1 LRGNLTIVS
10 SKEPRELKMK
20 RAQLAIGAGVVI
32 VLSVATKYL
41 SHQPYWIDYSKQIRH
56 FLVGELGY
64 ANLFIL
70 FYAATGIFVWYLAS
84 QQTTKQNLKTLND
97 QRAAHRDIHF
107 KALIESSS
115 DAIVLIDAK
124 RKILYQ
130 SHSGEV
136 ICGYTL
142 AELQAL
148 DFLQL
153 IHPEER
159 EEEKELFQ
167 KVVASSGVH
176 LQRTHRFK
184 TKNGNYVWLEG
195 AFTNRLMDKNV
206 NAIVHNYHDVTER
219 VEAQQRVIIANRM
232 YQVISKINQVM
243 VHATDEVTL
252 FTEACKIAVDLGKI
266 KMAWVGLID
275 DTQRKVIP
283 VVHVGEEKG
292 YLSKMKSI
300 ELDNDL
306 SKKGP
311 TGKALST
318 GVFAFCQDIEND
330 TSMQPWLD
338 GAVDCGFRSTIAI
351 PIKKFGKVIGAFNLY
366 SAMPQLFDA
375 NDFANLHET
384 TEDISFVL
392 ENFEKERMRK
402 IGEEQLIAE
411 KTFSDSIVVSLPG
424 LFYLFNREGRFI
436 RWNKNLEHVTGYSSE
451 EIRHMQPEQFFIPAE
466 AELVLDKIDD
476 VFTLGHAEIVLSL
489 QTKSKEEH
497 TYQFKGQKVNI
508 NNTDYLIGTGIDI
521 SARVQ
526 AEKELSLQ
534 HEEVKKLSLVAS
546 KTDDLVVI
554 TDAAE
559 NIEWVNDSFTR
570 LTGFSLSEVLG
581 KKPSDFLQGPETD
594 KQSLE
599 RMRKEIDDGRP
610 VVEEVLNYSK
620 DGKKYWLRVS
630 INPVFNEHGKV
641 AKFIAVET
649 NITKQKEFEMH
660 ITSLARDLAELIEN
674 ANAIIFGIDREGY
687 INEWNKLSVETTGYT
702 KEQVLGKKL
711 SEFIISPEREA
722 ELNLIIESALA
733 GSIINQQE
741 FEIID
746 RASERHNLLL
756 SATPRRN
763 ASDEIVG
770 VIAVAQNITEL
781 TEYRHL
787 LEEKVKERTKELNFS
802 LEKEKELG
810 GLKIRFASMVSHE
823 FRTPLST
830 ILIAIGYIR
839 RYKSRMTPESIDL
852 KIETVE
858 HQVNIM
864 VNLME
869 DVLTMG
875 KVDSEKIRIRKSTIN
890 LSAFFGSIKEQVQN
904 SYKNTHSIECTMSFE
919 HKEIESDEDLL
930 RNIMVN
936 LLGNA
941 IKFSPEKRTI
951 FLKATELHNH
961 LMVEVRDEGRGI
973 PEADSERIF
982 LPFDRGSLVNSIPGT
997 GLGLAIVKR
1006 AVDLFGG
1013 EIKIKSEFGEGTTF
1027 TVTIPLA

>member
-1 LRGNLTIVS
+1 
-10 SKEPRELKMK
+10 MK
-20 RAQLAIGAGVVI
+20 IKQLAVGAGVLLILV
-32 VLSVATKYL
+32 SVTKYL
-41 SHQPYWIDYSKQIRH
+41 SHQLFWIDQSKMLSH
-56 FLVGELGY
+56 FLVSEFGY
-64 ANLFIL
+64 ANLFIV
-70 FYAATGIFVWYLAS
+70 FYFVLASFIWYLILLRNAKHDLKIVNDK
-84 QQTTKQNLKTLND
+84 QTLD
-97 QRAAHRDIHF
+97 SEIHF

-115 DAIVLIDAK
+115 DAIVLLDANGK
-124 RKILYQ
+124 LLYQ

-136 ICGYTL
+136 ISGYTL
-142 AELQAL
+142 AELQAQ
-148 DFLQL
+148 DRLQS

-159 EEEKELFQ
+159 EEERLLFE
-167 KVVASSGVH
+167 KVIASPGVH

-184 TKNGNYVWLEG
+184 TKKGNYVWLEG
-195 AFTNRLMDKNV
+195 AFNNRLADKNV

-219 VEAQQRVIIANRM
+219 VEAQQRVIIANRL

-275 DTQRKVIP
+275 DAQHKVVP
-283 VVHVGEEKG
+283 LVHVGEEEG

-306 SKKGP
+306 HKKGP

-330 TSMQPWLD
+330 TSMKPWLD

-402 IGEEQLIAE
+402 VADEQLIAE
-411 KTFSDSIVVSLPG
+411 KTFSDSIVASLPG
-424 LFYLFNREGRFI
+424 IFYLFDKEGKFT
-436 RWNKNLEHVTGYSSE
+436 RWNKNLERVSGYSAQ
-451 EIRHMQPEQFFIPAE
+451 EIAVMQPSQFFKPCE
-466 AELVLDKIDD
+466 AELALGKIND
-476 VFTLGHAEIVLSL
+476 VFSGVQEEMISSL
-489 QTKSKEEH
+489 QTKAGAQIA
-497 TYQFKGQKVNI
+497 YQFKGQKINI
-508 NNTDYLIGTGIDI
+508 NNIEYLIGTGLDI
-521 SARVQ
+521 SSRLA
-526 AEKELSLQ
+526 AERKLSEQL
-534 HEEVKKLSLVAS
+534 EEVEKLSLVAS
-546 KTDDLVVI
+546 KTDDMVVI
-554 TDAAE
+554 TDANE

-570 LTGFSLSEVLG
+570 LSGFSLNEVLG
-581 KKPSDFLQGPETD
+581 KKPSEFLQGPETD
-594 KQSLE
+594 QQTVQ
-599 RMRKEIDDGRP
+599 RIRKGIDGGNP

-620 DGKKYWLRVS
+620 DGKKYWLRVA
-630 INPVFNEHGKV
+630 INPVFNEQGKV
-641 AKFIAVET
+641 SKFIAVET
-649 NITKQKEFEMH
+649 NITRQKEFEAH

-674 ANAIIFGIDREGY
+674 ANAIIFGIDRDGF

-702 KEQVLGKKL
+702 KEEVLGKKL
-711 SEFIISPEREA
+711 TEFIVSPEREA
-722 ELNLIIESALA
+722 DLNLILESILA
-733 GSIINQQE
+733 GGMINQKE
-741 FEIID
+741 FEIIN
-746 RASERHNLLL
+746 RAGEKRHLLL

-763 ASDEIVG
+763 AGDEIVG

-781 TEYRHL
+781 IESRTS
-787 LEEKVKERTKELNFS
+787 LEAKVKERTKELNSS

-810 GLKIRFASMVSHE
+810 QLQTRFSSMVSHE

-839 RYKSRMTPESIDL
+839 RYKTRITPEAIDL
-852 KIETVE
+852 KIEAIE
-858 HQVNIM
+858 RQVKLM

-869 DVLTMG
+869 DVLTIG
-875 KVDSEKIRIRKSTIN
+875 KVSNERILLRKSTIN
-890 LSAFFGSIKEQVQN
+890 LQDFFMSIKGQVES
-904 SYKNTHSIECTMSFE
+904 SYKNTHIVECTFSFE
-919 HKEIESDEDLL
+919 HKETEVDEDLL
-930 RNIMVN
+930 RNILIN

-941 IKFSPEKRTI
+941 IKFSPGKKKV
-951 FLKATELHNH
+951 FLKTYLLCDEL
-961 LMVEVRDEGRGI
+961 LIEVRDEGRGI
-973 PEADSERIF
+973 PDVDLERIF
-982 LPFDRGSLVNSIPGT
+982 LPFDRGSLVNSASGT

-1013 EIKIKSEFGEGTTF
+1013 EIKVQSKFGEGSTF
-1027 TVTIPLA
+1027 TVTIPVIPVAIPVSHL